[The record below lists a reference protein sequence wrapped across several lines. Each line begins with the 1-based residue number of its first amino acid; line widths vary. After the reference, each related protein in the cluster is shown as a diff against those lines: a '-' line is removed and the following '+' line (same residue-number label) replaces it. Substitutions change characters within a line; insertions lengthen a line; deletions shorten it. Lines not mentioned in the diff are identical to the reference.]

1 MSSGPGLVESLG
13 RHVGRERG
21 ERSNTSW
28 SVCHTKK
35 IQRLVV
41 QLVFV
46 NDVSNLV
53 SQILTLELGFAGQ
66 V

>member
-1 MSSGPGLVESLG
+1 M
-13 RHVGRERG
+13 GRERG